1 MRLQNGFM
9 VDADLR
15 AASAPGVC
23 LKSTD
28 RARRSR
34 STLFLSCVVLVGMFF
49 CFVIVG
55 VAEIPLSDWPL
66 YHGDAGLR
74 GVSTVSLPESLEVKW
89 RCRLGAPVASPPVIS
104 GGRVF
109 VAVEKG
115 GLLAVDL
122 EGKRVWSV
130 SLAKPSNTTTESQES
145 FSTPPLCLAG
155 MVFVGTDHG
164 FLYAFD
170 AGTGAVRWKQKIGE
184 DVLGSPNWVTAE
196 NGAAASI
203 LVMSRNDGVL
213 KCLSSQDGHL
223 IWASGPVSRCDAPP
237 SVGPGVAVFGACDS
251 AIHVLS
257 LATGKSIGTIKLGD
271 RGPMAGGTAI
281 DGNQAFIGTRDGSVV
296 CADIPGF
303 RIVWFSRCASNEVF
317 TTPAVTSNRVV
328 AASSDGRVY
337 CLDRQT
343 GKTVW
348 ATMIDG
354 SPSSPVIA
362 VDKVVVSSE
371 GTLFLLSLATGKQVW
386 SNKAA
391 DSLTSPAITGAG
403 VIVGTDEGFLILYR

>member
-1 MRLQNGFM
+1 MRTL
-9 VDADLR
+9 
-15 AASAPGVC
+15 AS
-23 LKSTD
+23 
-28 RARRSR
+28 
-34 STLFLSCVVLVGMFF
+34 VLVMMTTLLAAAG
-49 CFVIVG
+49 
-55 VAEIPLSDWPL
+55 ESDDWPL

-74 GVSTVSLPESLEVKW
+74 GASTVLLPESLEVKW
-89 RCRLGAPVASPPVIS
+89 RCRLGTPVASPPVIS

-109 VAVEKG
+109 VTVEKG

-130 SLAKPSNTTTESQES
+130 LLGKPANPATESQES

-155 MVFVGTDHG
+155 MVFVGTDQG

-184 DVLGSPNWVTAE
+184 DVLGSPNWVTVK
-196 NGAAASI
+196 NGAAANI

-213 KCLSSQDGHL
+213 KCLSSGDGRL
-223 IWASGPVSRCDAPP
+223 IWASESVSRCDASP

-257 LATGKSIGTIKLGD
+257 LATGKSIGMIKLGD
-271 RGPMAGGTAI
+271 RGPMAGGTAV

-296 CADIPGF
+296 CADIPGS
-303 RIVWFSRCASNEVF
+303 RIVWSIRCASNEVF

-328 AASSDGRVY
+328 AGSSDGRVY

-348 ATMIDG
+348 ATKIEG
-354 SPSSPVIA
+354 SPSSPIVA
-362 VDKVVVSSE
+362 VDKVLVSSE

-386 SNKAA
+386 ANKVA

-403 VIVGTDEGFLILYR
+403 VIVGTDDGFLILYR